1 MKWDGLPAR
10 GWGGALLGS
19 YYGSYLHTLDTK
31 GRVSIPSE
39 MRKASGDV
47 FVLTRG
53 FEECLNLYPADEWEL
68 VEKELRDLRTT
79 SREARYYVRQ
89 MMRTVRRVVVDGH
102 GRITIPQWHR
112 EFAGIEGEVL
122 VNGVLE
128 HIEIWNPARYEN
140 YTEGYDETYEDVAE
154 TVWKHIKGSND
165 ASEE

>member
-1 MKWDGLPAR
+1 MA
-10 GWGGALLGS
+10 S

-53 FEECLNLYPADEWEL
+53 FEECLNLYPLDEWEL
-68 VEKELRDLRTT
+68 VERELRELRTT
-79 SREARYYVRQ
+79 AKEARYYVRQ
-89 MMRTVRRVVVDGH
+89 MMSTVRRVVVDSH

-112 EFAGIEGEVL
+112 KFAAIDGEVC

-128 HIEIWNPARYEN
+128 HIEIWNPKRYEE
-140 YTEGYDETYEDVAE
+140 YSGGGDESYEDVAE
-154 TVWKHIKGSND
+154 TVWKHVKDKTNTADS
-165 ASEE
+165 

>member
-1 MKWDGLPAR
+1 MA
-10 GWGGALLGS
+10 S

-68 VEKELRDLRTT
+68 VERELKALRTT

-89 MMRTVRRVVVDGH
+89 MMSTVRKVVVDGH

-112 EFAGIEGEVL
+112 EFAGLGGEVL

-128 HIEIWNPARYEN
+128 HIEIWNAGRYEK
-140 YTEGYDETYEDVAE
+140 YSEGYDESYEDVAE
-154 TVWKHIKGSND
+154 TVWKHARGKID
-165 ASEE
+165 AAEE

>member
-1 MKWDGLPAR
+1 MA
-10 GWGGALLGS
+10 S

-53 FEECLNLYPADEWEL
+53 FEECLNLYPSDEWEF
-68 VEKELRDLRTT
+68 VERELKSLRTT
-79 SREARYYVRQ
+79 SREARYYVRRR
-89 MMRTVRRVVVDGH
+89 MSTVRRGVVDGH

-112 EFAGIEGEVL
+112 EFAGLGGEAL

-128 HIEIWNPARYEN
+128 HIEIWNPEKYEN
-140 YTEGYDETYEDVAE
+140 YSEGYDESYEDVAE
-154 TVWKHIKGSND
+154 TVWKHAKDKAG
-165 ASEE
+165 AAEE

>member
-1 MKWDGLPAR
+1 LV
-10 GWGGALLGS
+10 S

-68 VEKELRDLRTT
+68 VERELKSLRTT
-79 SREARYYVRQ
+79 SREARYYVRR
-89 MMRTVRRVVVDGH
+89 MMATVRRVVVDGH

-112 EFAGIEGEVL
+112 EFAGLGGDAL

-128 HIEIWNPARYEN
+128 HIEIWNPEKYKS
-140 YTEGYDETYEDVAE
+140 YSEGYDESYEDVAE
-154 TVWKHIKGSND
+154 TVWKHAKDKAG
-165 ASEE
+165 AAGE

>member
-1 MKWDGLPAR
+1 MA
-10 GWGGALLGS
+10 S

-68 VEKELRDLRTT
+68 VERELKSLRTT
-79 SREARYYVRQ
+79 SREARYYVRR
-89 MMRTVRRVVVDGH
+89 MMSTVKRVVVDGH
-102 GRITIPQWHR
+102 GRITIPPWHR
-112 EFAGIEGEVL
+112 EFAGLGGEAL

-128 HIEIWNPARYEN
+128 HIEIWNPEKYEN
-140 YTEGYDETYEDVAE
+140 YSEGYDESYEDVAE
-154 TVWKHIKGSND
+154 TVWKHAKDKAG
-165 ASEE
+165 AAEE